1 MTSNAVTNTPK
12 HLGSRQLTLGVTLN
26 IQQQLSNFSF
36 SGAPALA
43 QTVDLLLLSEQA
55 DSVYVFGVQG
65 VGKSHLLQGCV
76 LKAQEMGQEAVYISC
91 SELVQIPTHQASDCL
106 AGLENNAL
114 VCVDDIDC
122 LVADSHWAQ
131 AWFHLYNKLM
141 QQGNHLVMS
150 ATSNPRTID
159 CSLNDLRSRLQL
171 ANVFQ
176 LNALDEVASG
186 QLLQAK
192 AKQKGLQLTDEQV
205 AYIFSRSPRGL
216 ANLLVVLDLLDAASW
231 HEKRRITIPFIK
243 QVMAW

>member
-1 MTSNAVTNTPK
+1 MTSNVVTNTCGER
-12 HLGSRQLTLGVTLN
+12 GSKQLTLGVTLN
-26 IQQQLSNFSF
+26 AQQQLSNFSF
-36 SGAPALA
+36 SGSPALA
-43 QTVDLLLLSEQA
+43 QTLDQLMFNEQS
-55 DSVYVFGVQG
+55 DSVYVFGAQG
-65 VGKSHLLQGCV
+65 VGKSHVLQGCV

-91 SELVQIPTHQASDCL
+91 SELMQIPVHQANDYL
-106 AGLENNAL
+106 VGLEHNVL

-122 LVADSHWAQ
+122 LVANSHWAQ
-131 AWFHLYNKLM
+131 AWFHLYNRLT

-150 ATSNPRTID
+150 AKSNPRTIN

-176 LNALDEVASG
+176 LNALDEVASR
-186 QLLQAK
+186 QLLKAK

-216 ANLLVVLDLLDAASW
+216 ANLLAVLDLLDSASW
-231 HEKRRITIPFIK
+231 LEKRRITIPFIK

>member
-1 MTSNAVTNTPK
+1 MTSNVVTNTFEQC
-12 HLGSRQLTLGVTLN
+12 GSQQLTLGVTLN
-26 IQQQLSNFSF
+26 AQQQLSNFSF
-36 SGAPALA
+36 SGSPALA
-43 QTVDLLLLSEQA
+43 QTLDQLMFNEQS
-55 DSVYVFGVQG
+55 DSVYVFGAQG
-65 VGKSHLLQGCV
+65 VGKSHVLQGCV

-91 SELVQIPTHQASDCL
+91 SELMQIPVHQANDYL
-106 AGLENNAL
+106 VGLEHNVL

-122 LVADSHWAQ
+122 LVANSHWAQ
-131 AWFHLYNKLM
+131 AWFHLYNRLT

-150 ATSNPRTID
+150 AKSNPRTIN

-176 LNALDEVASG
+176 LNALDEVASR
-186 QLLQAK
+186 QLLKAK

-216 ANLLVVLDLLDAASW
+216 ANLLAVLDLLDSASW
-231 HEKRRITIPFIK
+231 LEKRRITIPFIK

>member
-1 MTSNAVTNTPK
+1 MTLYAIEDAP
-12 HLGSRQLTLGVTLN
+12 HQLGSSQLTLGVTLN
-26 IQQQLSNFSF
+26 TQQQLSNFCF

-43 QTVDLLLLSEQA
+43 QTVDQVLLNEQA
-55 DSVYVFGVQG
+55 DSVYVFGAQG
-65 VGKSHLLQGCV
+65 VGKSHFLQGCV
-76 LKAQEMGQEAVYISC
+76 LKAQEMGFEAVYISC
-91 SELVQIPTHQASDCL
+91 KELVKIPAHKATECL
-106 AGLENNAL
+106 LGLENNGL
-114 VCVDDIDC
+114 ICVDDIDS
-122 LVADSHWAQ
+122 LVANSHWAQ

-150 ATSNPRTID
+150 ATSNPRMID

-186 QLLQAK
+186 RLLQAK

>member
-1 MTSNAVTNTPK
+1 MTSNAVTNVPQQ
-12 HLGSRQLTLGVTLN
+12 LGSRQLTLGVTLN
-26 IQQQLSNFSF
+26 TQQQLSNFSF
-36 SGAPALA
+36 AGAPALA
-43 QTVDLLLLSEQA
+43 ETVDQLLHNEQA
-55 DSVYVFGVQG
+55 DSVYVFGCEG

-76 LKAQEMGQEAVYISC
+76 LQAQEMGQEAIYISS
-91 SELVQIPTHQASDCL
+91 SELVQIPVHQADECL
-106 AGLENNAL
+106 AGLESNGL
-114 VCVDDIDC
+114 ICVDDIHC
-122 LVADSHWAQ
+122 LIAEPHWAQ

-159 CSLNDLRSRLQL
+159 CWLNDLRSRLQL

-176 LNALDEVASG
+176 LHALDEEASG
-186 QLLQAK
+186 HLLQAK
-192 AKQKGLQLTDEQV
+192 AKQKGLQLSDEQV

-216 ANLLVVLDLLDAASW
+216 THLLAVLDLLDSASW

>member
-1 MTSNAVTNTPK
+1 MTSNVVTNTLE

-26 IQQQLSNFSF
+26 TQQQLSNFSY

-43 QTVDLLLLSEQA
+43 RTVDQLLLSEQA
-55 DSVYVFGVQG
+55 DSVYVFGTQG

-76 LKAQEMGQEAVYISC
+76 LKAQEMGREAVYISC

-106 AGLENNAL
+106 AGLENNEL

-141 QQGNHLVMS
+141 QQGNRLVMS

-159 CSLNDLRSRLQL
+159 CSLDDLRSRLQL

-176 LNALDEVASG
+176 LNALDEVESG
-186 QLLQAK
+186 RLLQAK
-192 AKQKGLQLTDEQV
+192 ARQKGLQLTDEQV